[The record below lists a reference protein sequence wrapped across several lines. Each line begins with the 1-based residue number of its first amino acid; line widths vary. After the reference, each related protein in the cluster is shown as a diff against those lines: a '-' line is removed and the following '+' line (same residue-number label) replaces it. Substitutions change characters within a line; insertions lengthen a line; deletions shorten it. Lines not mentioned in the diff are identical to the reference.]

1 MTGTW
6 TLVRHFLRR
15 DRWMLLWWSLGITL
29 LYWSQA
35 ISVEAVYPDQAD
47 LDRAAALMGSNAAF
61 VAMAGPARALNTI
74 GGQVTWQATA
84 FGAVAIGLMSM
95 FLVVRHT
102 RAEEENGRDEL
113 LRASAIGRQAT
124 TAATVVVVVLADALV
139 GLLVTLSLVTFPLAV
154 ADSLALGVGLAAV
167 GFVFA
172 GTALLAAQLTS
183 SARAA
188 YGLTGVAI
196 GTAYVLRAIGDVGT
210 PALTWLSPIGWYQGM
225 HPFSGVRWWP
235 LLLLAA
241 FAAVAVAGALA
252 VFARRDHGSG
262 VVADRP
268 GPGRASPALGRP
280 LGLAWRLQRGAVWG
294 WAVGLL
300 LTGVS
305 YGSLGNDV
313 GALLGDSATSQEM
326 FVPSGMSLVDGFYAT
341 AILMLAL
348 MSSGFA
354 ITSALRP
361 RHDELDGRVEAL
373 LATGLSRTRWLLTQ
387 VVLTTL
393 ASTVVLLMGGLGLG
407 VSYAVT
413 ADDGGAVGRYLLAT
427 LPHVAPVLVLA
438 GLTTLAYG
446 VRARWAGVA
455 WLGLVLA
462 VVVLLFGT
470 VFRMPEWLQDL
481 SPFHH
486 LALVPAEDFRWAP
499 LLALTAIAVALMA
512 AGIAGFTR
520 RDVEV
525 R

>member
-1 MTGTW
+1 
-6 TLVRHFLRR
+6 
-15 DRWMLLWWSLGITL
+15 
-29 LYWSQA
+29 
-35 ISVEAVYPDQAD
+35 
-47 LDRAAALMGSNAAF
+47 
-61 VAMAGPARALNTI
+61 
-74 GGQVTWQATA
+74 
-84 FGAVAIGLMSM
+84 
-95 FLVVRHT
+95 
-102 RAEEENGRDEL
+102 
-113 LRASAIGRQAT
+113 
-124 TAATVVVVVLADALV
+124 
-139 GLLVTLSLVTFPLAV
+139 
-154 ADSLALGVGLAAV
+154 
-167 GFVFA
+167 
-172 GTALLAAQLTS
+172 
-183 SARAA
+183 
-188 YGLTGVAI
+188 
-196 GTAYVLRAIGDVGT
+196 
-210 PALTWLSPIGWYQGM
+210 
-225 HPFSGVRWWP
+225 
-235 LLLLAA
+235 
-241 FAAVAVAGALA
+241 
-252 VFARRDHGSG
+252 
-262 VVADRP
+262 
-268 GPGRASPALGRP
+268 
-280 LGLAWRLQRGAVWG
+280 
-294 WAVGLL
+294 
-300 LTGVS
+300 
-305 YGSLGNDV
+305 
-313 GALLGDSATSQEM
+313 M

-361 RHDELDGRVEAL
+361 RHDELDGRVEVL

-393 ASTVVLLMGGLGLG
+393 ASTTVLLMGGLGLG
-407 VSYAVT
+407 VGYALT

-499 LLALTAIAVALMA
+499 LLALTAIAVALTA
-512 AGIAGFTR
+512 AGIVGFTR